1 MSDSLWSHGLQH
13 TRLPCP
19 SPTPGVYSNS
29 YPSSWWCHQTISP
42 SVIPSPLTFNI
53 SQNQGLLQWV
63 SSSRQVAKLLELQL
77 KHQCFQWIGLNNTYI
92 HVSILLKLIWSNIIP
107 LEASLNWL
115 FKTYC
120 MSYHVSVIPYFGMSH
135 FGSSIILKIYAL
147 ALKLSIFFQGPRFLS
162 ENGIHKLRPR
172 S

>member
-1 MSDSLWSHGLQH
+1 MSYSLWSHGLQH

-120 MSYHVSVIPYFGMSH
+120 MSYHVFSNSILWHVSFWFQYH
-135 FGSSIILKIYAL
+135 FEDLCPSSEIIH
-147 ALKLSIFFQGPRFLS
+147 FFSGT
-162 ENGIHKLRPR
+162 
-172 S
+172 